1 LHRFFKEDVKFI
13 ILDTAPSVGGIQ
25 ERAVWASDLVIVPT
39 ATEFLSAD
47 GVGKV
52 VKMMSILQHKKRWAG
67 SLLGV
72 LPTFYDEQ
80 TRESKAT
87 HETLRETF
95 GDSLLAPIHRATL
108 LRECAAEG
116 QTIFEK
122 DPTSRA
128 AQEYLALVA
137 TVLKF

>member
-1 LHRFFKEDVKFI
+1 M
-13 ILDTAPSVGGIQ
+13 
-25 ERAVWASDLVIVPT
+25 WASDFVIIPT

-52 VKMMSILQHKKRWAG
+52 VQMMSILQHKKGWKG

-80 TRESKAT
+80 TRESKST
-87 HETLRETF
+87 HEDLRQIF
-95 GDSLLAPIHRATL
+95 GESLLAPIHRATI

-122 DPTSRA
+122 DPESRA
-128 AQEYLALVA
+128 AQEYQALADLV
-137 TVLKF
+137 TRY